1 MKDGKPLRLR
11 RRMIRDSTDK
21 MPMIICELLIE
32 QMWEESCYNMTNM
45 QVQRYLDER
54 ILKTALTSE
63 VSSNDDIE
71 VTAIDDDVYISPNE
85 TKFVAKVVT
94 ADLKTLV
101 QTNLCS
107 IFNVSFSIENGLAWC
122 NNCNNCFS
130 KKFM

>member
-1 MKDGKPLRLR
+1 MKDVKPLRLR
-11 RRMIRDSTDK
+11 RRMIRDSTNK

-32 QMWEESCYNMTNM
+32 QMSEESWYNMTNM

-107 IFNVSFSIENGLAWC
+107 IFNVSFSIENGLPWC

-130 KKFM
+130 KKCK